1 MRQWLVALRGNSTQ
15 KEIADKLGITQQY
28 YSYIESG
35 ERQKKM
41 DVQICEKLAQ
51 IFGIS
56 ISEIIRLELEHA

>member
-1 MRQWLVALRGNSTQ
+1 LRQWLVALRGNSTQ